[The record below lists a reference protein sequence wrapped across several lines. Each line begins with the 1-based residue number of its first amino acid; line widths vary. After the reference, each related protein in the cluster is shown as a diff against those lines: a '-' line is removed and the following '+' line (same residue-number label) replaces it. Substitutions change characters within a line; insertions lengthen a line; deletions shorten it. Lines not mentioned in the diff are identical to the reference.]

1 MTQTQ
6 QIKEYMSIYG
16 SITPIDAI
24 REFGCMRLGARIY
37 DLERQGV
44 EIIHETEHSINRF
57 GKKVSYARY
66 RLASQVA

>member
-6 QIKEYMSIYG
+6 YVKEYMEKYG
-16 SITPIDAI
+16 SITPLDAL

-37 DLERQGV
+37 DLQKQGLNIV
-44 EIIHETEHSINRF
+44 HETESSINRF

-66 RLASQVA
+66 KIAQ

>member
-1 MTQTQ
+1 MTQAQ
-6 QIKEYMSIYG
+6 QIKEYMKMYG
-16 SITPIDAI
+16 SITPVDAL

-37 DLERQGV
+37 DLQKQGV

-66 RLASQVA
+66 RLAVS